1 MNCGSEIGNA
11 ADYKYRLSSMDIR
24 EQENRGIILKSFIR
38 DLHSEDI
45 DRVTDLWLDCNIK
58 AHAFIPAEY
67 WIHNFDMVKSMLPL
81 AEVYVY
87 ENENM
92 IYGFVG
98 LNGEYIEGI
107 FVSKEC
113 QSCGIGTQLLNH
125 IKGIRNKLQLK
136 VYQKN
141 TCAVH
146 FYLRKG
152 FEILSEDVDEATGEK
167 EYIMIWQPER

>member
-1 MNCGSEIGNA
+1 
-11 ADYKYRLSSMDIR
+11 
-24 EQENRGIILKSFIR
+24 
-38 DLHSEDI
+38 
-45 DRVTDLWLDCNIK
+45 
-58 AHAFIPAEY
+58 
-67 WIHNFDMVKSMLPL
+67 MVKSMLPL

-107 FVSKEC
+107 FVSKES

-141 TCAVH
+141 TRAMH
-146 FYLRKG
+146 FYLREG

>member
-1 MNCGSEIGNA
+1 M
-11 ADYKYRLSSMDIR
+11 KR
-24 EQENRGIILKSFIR
+24 FIR

-45 DRVTDLWLDCNIK
+45 DRVADLWLDCNIN
-58 AHAFIPAEY
+58 AHAFIPTEY

-107 FVSKEC
+107 FVSKEY

-141 TCAVH
+141 TRAMH
-146 FYLRKG
+146 FYLREG